1 MGVWCFCFGMGR
13 RLKCEKSS
21 SPVGEIRQGCFFVM
35 IQVHNCKILA
45 LPEAFQH
52 LGNYPTR
59 LLFHFL
65 FLSKTHLILLSP
77 IDTPQKT
84 PPIVCFL
91 KKRRAIVCT
100 LGYESKK
107 SCTRFFECM
116 ILTLYHQ
123 RYDCGGGEACS
134 SITTYLQPFK
144 MGNVRNCVD
153 FCRFIFN
160 WLEFVTVYI
169 QFLWYTILRNES

>member
-1 MGVWCFCFGMGR
+1 MR
-13 RLKCEKSS
+13 RVAALLEKSGRA
-21 SPVGEIRQGCFFVM
+21 VFFV
-35 IQVHNCKILA
+35 ITQVHNCKILA
-45 LPEAFQH
+45 HSETFQH
-52 LGNYPTR
+52 LGNNPTR
-59 LLFHFL
+59 LLFHSF

-91 KKRRAIVCT
+91 KTRRAIVCT

-123 RYDCGGGEACS
+123 RYDCGGGDENRTRVRKPIPATFYERSLSFQIPNKSRRQTGYNCS
-134 SITTYLQPFK
+134 
-144 MGNVRNCVD
+144 
-153 FCRFIFN
+153 
-160 WLEFVTVYI
+160 
-169 QFLWYTILRNES
+169 

>member
-1 MGVWCFCFGMGR
+1 MMGVWCFCFGMGR

-21 SPVGEIRQGCFFVM
+21 SPVGEIRQGCFFV
-35 IQVHNCKILA
+35 ITQVHNCKILA
-45 LPEAFQH
+45 HSEAFQH

-59 LLFHFL
+59 LLFHSF

-100 LGYESKK
+100 LGCESKK
-107 SCTRFFECM
+107 SCTRFLGCM

-134 SITTYLQPFK
+134 GITTYLQPFK
-144 MGNVRNCVD
+144 MGKVRNCVI
-153 FCRFIFN
+153 FSIFLLNRFN
-160 WLEFVTVYI
+160 LVTK
-169 QFLWYTILRNES
+169 LMR

>member
-1 MGVWCFCFGMGR
+1 MR
-13 RLKCEKSS
+13 RVAALLEKSGRA
-21 SPVGEIRQGCFFVM
+21 VFFV
-35 IQVHNCKILA
+35 ITQVHNCKILA
-45 LPEAFQH
+45 HSETFQH
-52 LGNYPTR
+52 LGNNPTR
-59 LLFHFL
+59 LLFHSF

-77 IDTPQKT
+77 IDTPQNT

-123 RYDCGGGEACS
+123 RYDCGGGDES
-134 SITTYLQPFK
+134 RTR
-144 MGNVRNCVD
+144 VRKPIPATFYERSLSFQIPD
-153 FCRFIFN
+153 KSR
-160 WLEFVTVYI
+160 
-169 QFLWYTILRNES
+169 R

>member
-1 MGVWCFCFGMGR
+1 MR
-13 RLKCEKSS
+13 RVAALLEKSGRA
-21 SPVGEIRQGCFFVM
+21 VFFV
-35 IQVHNCKILA
+35 ITQVHNCKILA
-45 LPEAFQH
+45 HSETFQH
-52 LGNYPTR
+52 LGNNPTR
-59 LLFHFL
+59 LLFHSF

-134 SITTYLQPFK
+134 GITTYLQPFK
-144 MGNVRNCVD
+144 MGKVRNCV
-153 FCRFIFN
+153 IFLIFLLN
-160 WLEFVTVYI
+160 QFNLVTK
-169 QFLWYTILRNES
+169 LMR

>member
-1 MGVWCFCFGMGR
+1 MR
-13 RLKCEKSS
+13 RVAALLEKSGRA
-21 SPVGEIRQGCFFVM
+21 VFFV
-35 IQVHNCKILA
+35 ITQVHNCKILA
-45 LPEAFQH
+45 HSETFQH
-52 LGNYPTR
+52 LGNNPTR
-59 LLFHFL
+59 LLFHSF

-123 RYDCGGGEACS
+123 RYDCGGGDESRTHAKHHKNRRNYVIFLFLRHLPRHKYLFYS
-134 SITTYLQPFK
+134 SSTFS
-144 MGNVRNCVD
+144 
-153 FCRFIFN
+153 RFRSTSIS
-160 WLEFVTVYI
+160 LCT
-169 QFLWYTILRNES
+169 

>member
-1 MGVWCFCFGMGR
+1 MR
-13 RLKCEKSS
+13 RVAALLEKSGRA
-21 SPVGEIRQGCFFVM
+21 VFFV
-35 IQVHNCKILA
+35 ITQVHNCKILA
-45 LPEAFQH
+45 HSEAFQH

-100 LGYESKK
+100 LGCESKK
-107 SCTRFFECM
+107 SCTRFLGCM

-123 RYDCGGGEACS
+123 RYDCGGGDESRTRVRKPIPATFYERSLSFQIPNKSRRQTGYNCS
-134 SITTYLQPFK
+134 
-144 MGNVRNCVD
+144 
-153 FCRFIFN
+153 
-160 WLEFVTVYI
+160 
-169 QFLWYTILRNES
+169 

>member
-1 MGVWCFCFGMGR
+1 MR
-13 RLKCEKSS
+13 RVAALLEKSGRA
-21 SPVGEIRQGCFFVM
+21 VFFV
-35 IQVHNCKILA
+35 ITQVHNCKILA
-45 LPEAFQH
+45 HSETFQH
-52 LGNYPTR
+52 LGNNPTR
-59 LLFHFL
+59 LLFHSF

-123 RYDCGGGEACS
+123 RYDYGGGDES
-134 SITTYLQPFK
+134 RTR
-144 MGNVRNCVD
+144 VRKPIPATFYERSLSFQIPD
-153 FCRFIFN
+153 KSR
-160 WLEFVTVYI
+160 
-169 QFLWYTILRNES
+169 R

>member
-1 MGVWCFCFGMGR
+1 MR
-13 RLKCEKSS
+13 RVAALLEKS
-21 SPVGEIRQGCFFVM
+21 GRAAFFV
-35 IQVHNCKILA
+35 ITQVHNCKILA
-45 LPEAFQH
+45 HSEAFQH

-100 LGYESKK
+100 LAHESKK
-107 SCTRFFECM
+107 SCTRFSGCM

-123 RYDCGGGEACS
+123 RYDCGGGDES
-134 SITTYLQPFK
+134 RTR
-144 MGNVRNCVD
+144 VRKPIPATFYERSLSFQIPD
-153 FCRFIFN
+153 KSR
-160 WLEFVTVYI
+160 
-169 QFLWYTILRNES
+169 R

>member
-1 MGVWCFCFGMGR
+1 MNPSGMPFWKISPCSMMGVWCFCFGMGR

-45 LPEAFQH
+45 HSETFQH
-52 LGNYPTR
+52 LGNNPTR
-59 LLFHFL
+59 LLFHSFS
-65 FLSKTHLILLSP
+65 LSKTHLILLSP

-100 LGYESKK
+100 LAHESKK
-107 SCTRFFECM
+107 IMHPIFGVHDFYIVSSKIRLWWRRRELNSCPKTNP
-116 ILTLYHQ
+116 H
-123 RYDCGGGEACS
+123 
-134 SITTYLQPFK
+134 
-144 MGNVRNCVD
+144 N
-153 FCRFIFN
+153 
-160 WLEFVTVYI
+160 
-169 QFLWYTILRNES
+169 FLRA